1 MPDSDKTGKQKGIL
15 MKVIMGIIT
24 IVVITLLF
32 PKGESLEYE
41 ISEGA
46 IWLYDDLIAP
56 FSFPIKK
63 SEEIYKAEIRE
74 AEEKVFPIFLN
85 LTEVPGNAEDSIKSY
100 SNYLI
105 RTLDQSTD
113 SDTTPVF
120 NPTFLTSESYARF
133 KNLRIQERNL
143 MLGTNPVLRNL
154 FQQAEMIL
162 SSIYNKDILSIDSNL
177 PFKDSIAIRRSF

>member
-1 MPDSDKTGKQKGIL
+1 MPDSDKTVKGKGIFL
-15 MKVIMGIIT
+15 KVIMGVISII
-24 IVVITLLF
+24 VITFMF

-74 AEEKVFPIFLN
+74 AEGKVFPIFLN
-85 LTEVPGNAEDSIKSY
+85 LTEIPGKAVDSIKSY
-100 SNYLI
+100 SNYFI
-105 RTLDQSTD
+105 QTLDQFAE
-113 SDTTPVF
+113 SDTVPIF
-120 NPTFLTSESYARF
+120 NPTFLTSESYTRF

-143 MLGTNPVLRNL
+143 VQGNNPALRTL
-154 FQQAEMIL
+154 FQTGR
-162 SSIYNKDILSIDSNL
+162 NDS
-177 PFKDSIAIRRSF
+177 